1 MKLRLALKIPLDNK
15 WSWIIASSTINLATW
30 LTLKITYHTPDQ
42 SDDVIYGLFYQGAS
56 LVQSSVS
63 YQSNRNSRNK
73 NRSKDFSYI
82 EIPGGEES
90 PSFSKSDPFKKIY
103 VRRVKFGSRVC
114 CRLCSKRK
122 FKGALSGLRQYLAS
136 ESPLKMMRMVFISPL
151 KRFSFSRYFSFCL
164 DLLVMYKSGLMRKIR
179 KFQNLWRHNLV
190 NKQWQ

>member
-56 LVQSSVS
+56 LVQISVS

-73 NRSKDFSYI
+73 NRNKDFSYI

-90 PSFSKSDPFKKIY
+90 PSFSKNDPFKKIY
-103 VRRVKFGSRVC
+103 VRRVEFGSRVC

-136 ESPLKMMRMVFISPL
+136 ESPLRMMKNGFYFTFKALFVL
-151 KRFSFSRYFSFCL
+151 K
-164 DLLVMYKSGLMRKIR
+164 I
-179 KFQNLWRHNLV
+179 FQFLSWLFGHV
-190 NKQWQ
+190 